1 MSEELK
7 DLFQIVEDF
16 KADVTNTMEI
26 WEKRIKESTKL
37 EDKIDEADKK
47 AEYVKQ
53 LLAEYKAY
61 KDPRSTEAF
70 IKELLNTT
78 SRHANEIQDLRNR
91 LKMFES
97 KSWLRILSDDE
108 IRSQYELAGKPSM
121 STIAKKFNTTPEN
134 AFNYAHCKVK
144 DAKIRWEFYRF
155 CGGA

>member
-7 DLFQIVEDF
+7 DLFQIMEDF
-16 KADVTNTMEI
+16 KADVSNTMEI
-26 WEKRIKESTKL
+26 WEKRIKDSDKL
-37 EDKIDEADKK
+37 ESRIVEADKK

-53 LLAEYKAY
+53 LLAEYKSY
-61 KDPRSTEAF
+61 KDPRATEAF
-70 IKELLNTT
+70 IQELQKTT
-78 SRHANEIQDLRNR
+78 SRHANDIQELKSR
-91 LKMFES
+91 LQIFES
-97 KSWLRILSDDE
+97 KSWLRILSDEE

>member
-16 KADVTNTMEI
+16 KEDVTNTIQILRDRITENKALVQRI
-26 WEKRIKESTKL
+26 DDAEKKT
-37 EDKIDEADKK
+37 
-47 AEYVKQ
+47 EYVKQ
-53 LLAEYKAY
+53 LLAEYKNF
-61 KDPRSTEAF
+61 KDPRSTEGF
-70 IKELLNTT
+70 ITELQKTT
-78 SRHANEIQDLRNR
+78 SRHANDIQDLKSR
-91 LKMFES
+91 LKEFES
-97 KSWLRILSDDE
+97 KSWLRILSDEE
-108 IRSQYELAGKPSM
+108 IRGQYELAGKPSM